1 MISVALIGYVVSHI
15 VLLFIIIFIAGF
27 AIVGGQPAINALSA
41 VITQFHFVL
50 QEWAGVSELP
60 VWVRSLDRYLVLP
73 FPISDHYPFIRDCC
87 NTFATRHYYAD
98 YSS

>member
-15 VLLFIIIFIAGF
+15 VLLFIIILLLALPLL
-27 AIVGGQPAINALSA
+27 VGNLRLMHYLL

-60 VWVRSLDRYLVLP
+60 VWVRSLDRYLVAT
-73 FPISDHYPFIRDCC
+73 FPNF
-87 NTFATRHYYAD
+87 
-98 YSS
+98 